1 MENPLAISLVLTSY
15 LVGAIP
21 FGLLVAKFMGGVDI
35 RTMGSGNIGATN
47 VLRTVG
53 KKAGATALLLDI
65 GKGAIPVLI
74 AKTVYGEENII
85 TLYCALAA
93 FFGHLYP
100 IYLGFKGGKGVAT
113 ALGTVAAWVPIVGL
127 ATLLIWIITAKI
139 FKFSSLA
146 ALIAF
151 AALPG
156 VLFLLDKPTPMLAS
170 FILTTLIYWRH
181 RSNIQRLFMGLEPR
195 IGQKSETS

>member
-1 MENPLAISLVLTSY
+1 MALSLIVASY
-15 LVGAIP
+15 LIGAIP
-21 FGLLVAKFMGGVDI
+21 FGLIVARVMGGVDI
-35 RTMGSGNIGATN
+35 RTIGSGNIGATN
-47 VLRTVG
+47 VLRAVG
-53 KKAGATALLLDI
+53 KKAGLTALLLDI
-65 GKGAIPVLI
+65 GKGAIPVLT
-74 AKTVYGEENII
+74 AKTVYGQGDLT

-113 ALGTVAAWVPIVGL
+113 ALGTIAAWVPIAG
-127 ATLLIWIITAKI
+127 ATTLLIWIISAKT

-151 AALPG
+151 ATLPL
-156 VLFLLDKPTPMLAS
+156 VLFLLEQPTPMLAS

-181 RSNIQRLFMGLEPR
+181 RANIQRLFTGLEPR
-195 IGQKSETS
+195 IGQKSESS